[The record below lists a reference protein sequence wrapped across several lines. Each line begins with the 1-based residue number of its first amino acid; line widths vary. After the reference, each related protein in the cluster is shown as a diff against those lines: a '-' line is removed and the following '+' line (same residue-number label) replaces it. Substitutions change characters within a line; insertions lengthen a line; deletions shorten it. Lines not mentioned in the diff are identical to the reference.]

1 MVVNRTVAEEQQ
13 TEHLRTLEL
22 SFANFHF
29 VFGALELGLA
39 TAALLLVVN
48 RMQQF
53 SLSGTLRAR
62 VWHQVVHWN
71 DIPL

>member
-1 MVVNRTVAEEQQ
+1 MGVNRTVAEEQQ

-62 VWHQVVHWN
+62 VGHQVVH
-71 DIPL
+71 